1 MITVYISQ
9 FRWSLVMFI
18 VLQLYWHRIVDN
30 FKKIKDIISK
40 MYCLKIPNIKQ
51 PGRNNPILDSI
62 IKRKNFFIFE
72 KEKMRCTM

>member
-1 MITVYISQ
+1 MITAYISQ

-18 VLQLYWHRIVDN
+18 VLQLYWHRIVDH

-51 PGRNNPILDSI
+51 PGRNNPLTLSLKERIFLFS
-62 IKRKNFFIFE
+62 KRK
-72 KEKMRCTM
+72 K